1 VQEVRL
7 EFRLARHS
15 FRFVAVM
22 AGKGGDVFV
31 FLGGGGVVRL
41 REASKDKEG
50 KGKEILRI
58 KANQSTPW
66 DYRFYVAR
74 RGLDMLNK

>member
-31 FLGGGGVVRL
+31 FVGAGGAVRL
-41 REASKDKEG
+41 REASKDKE
-50 KGKEILRI
+50 KE
-58 KANQSTPW
+58 KK
-66 DYRFYVAR
+66 F
-74 RGLDMLNK
+74 

>member
-1 VQEVRL
+1 MQEVRL

-31 FLGGGGVVRL
+31 FLGDAGGGGVVRL
-41 REASKDKEG
+41 REASKDKE
-50 KGKEILRI
+50 KEKKI
-58 KANQSTPW
+58 
-66 DYRFYVAR
+66 
-74 RGLDMLNK
+74 